1 MKELEM
7 KLESIKALTGIEL
20 VLCKHFEGIRT
31 LASTGERYFNIVTKE
46 RVSYSL
52 REVNRLHVLI
62 EYGIIKRFE
71 PNGVNRVALFI

>member
-20 VLCKHFEGIRT
+20 VLCEHFGGMRA
-31 LASTGERYFNIVTKE
+31 LASTGERYFNIITNE

-52 REVNRLHVLI
+52 REVNRLQILI
-62 EYGIIKRFE
+62 KYGIIKRFE